1 MLIWEETR
9 EGHGAAH
16 LWWARAGSSSSFLLS
31 AGSTSNWQ
39 RSVHGRPAAYKDNTR
54 LRGSAVM
61 DTSMINEGGA
71 SWIRG
76 EGRRIPAGAV
86 ACSQPHAQT
95 QVQARSPHARAGPRL
110 QGDMWV
116 RMRLMKAF
124 RSPACGLPAQ
134 RNARGDRDSFCF
146 IFFTRVFLAS
156 SFFFQEICLVLFFQ
170 SYIIYM
176 TASLHWPLCIS
187 ATTLANVTRYS
198 G

>member
-39 RSVHGRPAAYKDNTR
+39 RSVHGRPAYKDNTR
-54 LRGSAVM
+54 FRGPAVM
-61 DTSMINEGGA
+61 DTSMINEGQVGYA
-71 SWIRG
+71 
-76 EGRRIPAGAV
+76 GRADGYRPGQGHAA
-86 ACSQPHAQT
+86 PHAQT